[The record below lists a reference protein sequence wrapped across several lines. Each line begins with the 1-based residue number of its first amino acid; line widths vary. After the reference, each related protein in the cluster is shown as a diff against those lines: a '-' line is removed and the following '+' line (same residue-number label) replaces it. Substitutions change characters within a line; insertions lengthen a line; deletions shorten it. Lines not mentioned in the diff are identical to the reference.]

1 MFSPDNSVTNFVLIG
16 EAGCGK
22 SEIAIN
28 LARHLLQRGDK
39 PVHLFDL
46 DMTKPL
52 FRSRDQ
58 AATLVD
64 MGICAHFQEQMAD
77 TPTIGGGVMPLLRDS
92 NCYTVLD
99 VGGDYMGARAIGGY
113 APLLNRD
120 DTAVWYVM
128 NPYRPWTTS
137 LERIDQVLSQI
148 LGVSHIQLAKLHMV
162 ANPNLG
168 GGTSADE
175 IVSGYER
182 LVEMIGEY
190 KSVDLLC
197 VEENLVS
204 EVENRVIAPIF
215 PLTRYLAYPWK

>member
-1 MFSPDNSVTNFVLIG
+1 MFSPDNNITNFVLIG

-28 LARHLLQRGDK
+28 LARYLLRRGDR

-52 FRSRDQ
+52 FRSRDL
-58 AATLVD
+58 AARLTD
-64 MGICAHFQEQMAD
+64 MGIHVHFQEQMAD
-77 TPTIGGGVMPLLRDS
+77 IPAVGGGVVPLLRDS
-92 NCYTVLD
+92 NCYAILD

-148 LGVSHIQLAKLHMV
+148 LGVSHIQLARLHMV

-168 GGTSADE
+168 GDTSAE
-175 IVSGYER
+175 EVISGYEDLIR
-182 LVEMIGEY
+182 MIGAY
-190 KSVDLLC
+190 KPVDLLC
-197 VEENLVS
+197 VEERLMA
-204 EVENRVIAPIF
+204 EVAKHVGASLF

>member
-39 PVHLFDL
+39 AVHLFDL

-58 AATLVD
+58 AAHLTD
-64 MGICAHFQEQMAD
+64 MGICVHFQEQMAD

-175 IVSGYER
+175 VVSGYEK

-197 VEENLVS
+197 VTENLLS
-204 EVENRVIAPIF
+204 EVENRVTAPIF

>member
-1 MFSPDNSVTNFVLIG
+1 MFSPDNNITNFALIG

-28 LARHLLQRGDK
+28 LASHLLRRGDK
-39 PVHLFDL
+39 SVHLFDL

-58 AATLVD
+58 AARLAD
-64 MGICAHFQEQMAD
+64 MGIHVHFQEQMAD
-77 TPTIGGGVMPLLRDS
+77 IPAIGGGVVPLLRDS
-92 NCYTVLD
+92 NCYVILD

-113 APLLNRD
+113 APLLHRD
-120 DTAVWYVM
+120 DTEVWYVM

-148 LGVSHIQLAKLHMV
+148 LGVSHIQLARLHMV

-168 GGTSADE
+168 GDTSVE
-175 IVSGYER
+175 EVISGYED
-182 LVEMIGEY
+182 LVRMIGAY
-190 KSVDLLC
+190 KPVDLLC
-197 VEENLVS
+197 VEESLLA
-204 EVENRVIAPIF
+204 EVAKRVGAPLF

>member
-1 MFSPDNSVTNFVLIG
+1 MFSPDNNITNFVLIG

-28 LARHLLQRGDK
+28 LARYLLQRGDR

-52 FRSRDQ
+52 FRSRDL
-58 AATLVD
+58 AAALTD
-64 MGICAHFQEQMAD
+64 MGIHVHFQEQMAD
-77 TPTIGGGVMPLLRDS
+77 IPAVGGGVVPLLRDS
-92 NCYTVLD
+92 NCYVILD

-148 LGVSHIQLAKLHMV
+148 LGVSHIQLARLHMV

-168 GGTSADE
+168 GDTSAE
-175 IVSGYER
+175 EVISGYEDLIR
-182 LVEMIGEY
+182 MIGAY
-190 KSVDLLC
+190 KPVDLLC
-197 VEENLVS
+197 VEESLMA
-204 EVENRVIAPIF
+204 EVAKHVGASLF

>member
-1 MFSPDNSVTNFVLIG
+1 MFSPDNNITNFALIG

-39 PVHLFDL
+39 DVHLFDL

-52 FRSRDQ
+52 FRTRDQ
-58 AATLVD
+58 AALLTD
-64 MGICAHFQEQMAD
+64 MGIHFHFQEQMAD
-77 TPTIGGGVMPLLRDS
+77 VPAIGGGVMPLLRDS
-92 NCYTVLD
+92 NCYTILD

-148 LGVSHIQLAKLHMV
+148 LGVSHIQLARLHMV

-168 GGTSADE
+168 GDTTVE
-175 IVSGYER
+175 EVVSGYEE
-182 LVEMIGEY
+182 LVRMIGAY

-197 VEENLVS
+197 VEESLIG
-204 EVENRVIAPIF
+204 EVESRVTAPLF
-215 PLTRYLAYPWK
+215 PITRYLAYPWK